1 MSRGARARR
10 EQPGPSGFV
19 VVDKPSG
26 MTSHDVVDAARRAF
40 GTRRI
45 GHLGT
50 LDPLATGVLPLA
62 LRDATKLVPYVGS
75 DPKVYVG
82 SIELGVATDTF
93 DAEGQVVQRA
103 EGPLPGPDAVRDAL
117 AGFVGEILQVPPMYS
132 SVKHEGEPLHRIARR
147 GGHVERA
154 PRKVTVHSFEMR
166 AYRPP
171 LVDVEVVCSAGTYVR
186 SLAEDLGRQL
196 GCGGHLANLR
206 RTRSG
211 PFLAEHAV
219 ALDALEAAAARGE
232 TDALVMP
239 PADVLGLPR
248 VALNAAQLKRVS
260 HGGDIQAPPAA
271 GPPPAP
277 GSRVAALDAGGAL
290 VALLEVRADRR
301 LYPLRVLLSVAPQ
314 G

>member
-1 MSRGARARR
+1 MPRGARARR
-10 EQPGPSGFV
+10 EQPGPSGFLV
-19 VVDKPSG
+19 IDKPSG

-40 GTRRI
+40 GTRRV

-62 LRDATKLVPYVGS
+62 LRDATKLIPYVGS

-93 DAEGQVVQRA
+93 DAEGRVVQRA
-103 EGPLPGPDAVRDAL
+103 EGPLPGPDAVRAAL
-117 AGFVGEILQVPPMYS
+117 SGFVGEILQVPPMYS

-154 PRKVTVHSFEMR
+154 PRKVTVHSIEMR
-166 AYRPP
+166 DYRPP

-186 SLAEDLGRQL
+186 SLAEDLGREL

-232 TDALVMP
+232 AEALATP
-239 PADVLGLPR
+239 AADVLGLPR

-260 HGGDIQAPPAA
+260 HGGDVPAPPAA

-277 GSRVAALDAGGAL
+277 GSRVAAVDADGAL
-290 VALLEVRADRR
+290 LALLEVRADRR
-301 LYPLRVLLSVAPQ
+301 LYPLRVLLSVAPH

>member
-1 MSRGARARR
+1 
-10 EQPGPSGFV
+10 
-19 VVDKPSG
+19 
-26 MTSHDVVDAARRAF
+26 
-40 GTRRI
+40 
-45 GHLGT
+45 
-50 LDPLATGVLPLA
+50 
-62 LRDATKLVPYVGS
+62 
-75 DPKVYVG
+75 
-82 SIELGVATDTF
+82 
-93 DAEGQVVQRA
+93 
-103 EGPLPGPDAVRDAL
+103 
-117 AGFVGEILQVPPMYS
+117 
-132 SVKHEGEPLHRIARR
+132 
-147 GGHVERA
+147 
-154 PRKVTVHSFEMR
+154 MR

-277 GSRVAALDAGGAL
+277 RGDSVIPWPPSTSEDPLIQTQQKRELVTEHRRHEKDTGSPEVQI
-290 VALLEVRADRR
+290 ALLTRRIEELSEHFKTHVKDHHSRRGLLMVVSQRRR
-301 LYPLRVLLSVAPQ
+301 LLDYLRGSAPDRYQ
-314 G
+314 ALITRLGLRR

>member
-1 MSRGARARR
+1 MPRGNRARR
-10 EQPGPSGFV
+10 ERTGPSGFV

-26 MTSHDVVDAARRAF
+26 MTSHDVVDAVRRAL
-40 GTRRI
+40 GTRRV

-50 LDPLATGVLPLA
+50 LDPLATGVLPVA
-62 LRDATKLVPYVGS
+62 VRDATKLVPFVGS

-93 DAEGQVVQRA
+93 DAEGRVVQRFDGLLPE
-103 EGPLPGPDAVRDAL
+103 EGAVRAAL
-117 AGFVGEILQVPPMYS
+117 AAFVGEILQVPPMYS

-154 PRKVTVHSFEMR
+154 PRKVRIHGIEMR

-171 LVDVEVVCSAGTYVR
+171 LVDVEVVCGAGTYVR
-186 SLAEDLGRQL
+186 SLAEDLGREL
-196 GCGGHLANLR
+196 GCGAHLANLR

-211 PFLAEHAV
+211 PFLAERAV
-219 ALDALEAAAARGE
+219 ALAALEAAAERGE
-232 TDALVMP
+232 AEALVIP
-239 PADVLGLPR
+239 PAQVLGLPV
-248 VALNAAQLKRVS
+248 VALDAAQLRRVS
-260 HGGDIQAPPAA
+260 HGGDVTAPPAP

-277 GSRVAALDAGGAL
+277 GARVAAVDGNGTL

>member
-1 MSRGARARR
+1 
-10 EQPGPSGFV
+10 
-19 VVDKPSG
+19 

-93 DAEGQVVQRA
+93 DAEGQVVQRS
-103 EGPLPGPDAVRDAL
+103 EDPLPGADAVRDAL

-154 PRKVTVHSFEMR
+154 PRKVTVHSFEMQ

-171 LVDVEVVCSAGTYVR
+171 LVDVQVVCSAGTYVR
-186 SLAEDLGRQL
+186 SLAEDLGREL

-232 TDALVMP
+232 AEALVMP

-260 HGGDIQAPPAA
+260 HGGDVPAPPAA

-277 GSRVAALDAGGAL
+277 GSRVAAVDAEGTL

-301 LYPLRVLLSVAPQ
+301 LYPLRVLLSVAPL